1 MSSIRTAP
9 PSFTMAVH
17 LGLLAVS
24 LAIPFGLLSAGASRE
39 AFDGRLEAAL
49 RDHVTAGL
57 HQANLS
63 GEVATVQL
71 PANLGEYPPA
81 AGIRPLHSFLPDK
94 AAGRYII
101 PMEISPPGVR
111 PVRIYATVETV
122 ALVNGWEALLPLKRG
137 DPLDPKRF
145 KRKTARVDRR
155 ERDYYTAASLPEG
168 YQICARL
175 APGDL
180 LRYHHIEEA
189 PAVKRG
195 EDVTIYYQRS
205 SITLISPGK
214 ARRRGRV
221 GDIIPVIAAVTGK
234 RLYGR
239 LMAPGIIVV
248 E

>member
-1 MSSIRTAP
+1 MSSVRTSP
-9 PSFTMAVH
+9 LSFTMSVQ
-17 LGLLAVS
+17 LGLMAAL
-24 LAIPFGLLSAGASRE
+24 LAIPFGILSAGTSRDV
-39 AFDGRLEAAL
+39 FDSRLEAAL
-49 RDHVTAGL
+49 RDHVIKGL
-57 HQANLS
+57 RHANLS
-63 GEVATVQL
+63 GEVAAVRL
-71 PANLGEYPPA
+71 PANLGEYPYGT
-81 AGIRPLHSFLPDK
+81 GIRPLRSFLPDK

-111 PVRIYATVETV
+111 PVRVYAAVETV
-122 ALVNGWEALLPLKRG
+122 ALVHGWEARLPLKRG
-137 DPLDPKRF
+137 DSLDPKRF
-145 KRKTARVDRR
+145 KRTTARVDRH
-155 ERDYYTAASLPEG
+155 EQDYYTGASLPEG

-195 EDVTIYYQRS
+195 ENVTIYYQRNN
-205 SITLISPGK
+205 ITLVSPGK
-214 ARRRGRV
+214 ARRRGKV

-234 RLYGR
+234 QLYGR

>member
-1 MSSIRTAP
+1 MISARTAP
-9 PSFTMAVH
+9 SSIIMAAR
-17 LGLLAVS
+17 LGLLALA
-24 LAIPFGLLSAGASRE
+24 LAIPSGLLSGGSSRE
-39 AFDGRLEAAL
+39 AFNSRLEAAL
-49 RDHVTAGL
+49 RDHVTGGL
-57 HQANLS
+57 RHANLS
-63 GEVATVQL
+63 GEVAAVQL
-71 PANLGEYPPA
+71 PANLGVYPSD
-81 AGIRPLHSFLPDK
+81 AGIRPLRSFLPDK

-122 ALVNGWEALLPLKRG
+122 ALVYGWEAQLPLKRG
-137 DPLDPKRF
+137 DSLDPKLF
-145 KRKTARVDRR
+145 KRTTARVHRR

-175 APGDL
+175 APGEL

-195 EDVTIYYQRS
+195 EKVTIYYQRNN
-205 SITLISPGK
+205 ITLISPGK
-214 ARRRGRV
+214 ARRRGQI

-239 LMAPGIIVV
+239 LTAPGIIVV